1 MCNTNCCFFSVLF
14 CFRDTLKLT
23 DTIYP
28 SVALVIYRWLRVKI
42 QTYSPEH
49 PDESGVIAL
58 RATTD
63 RETSTDIDTDKVKQR
78 RTEE

>member
-1 MCNTNCCFFSVLF
+1 MCNTFFFFVFVLF
-14 CFRDTLKLT
+14 CFRDTLKLI
-23 DTIYP
+23 DTIHP

-42 QTYSPEH
+42 QTFSPEH
-49 PDESGVIAL
+49 PDESGVKAL

-78 RTEE
+78 RTEG